1 MKRMRIMGLS
11 LVAVFAMSAVAV
23 NSVSAAAKPKPVL
36 KLVTA
41 KGDLAVGAELK
52 ASSSDLVFV
61 TSAGNLECSSNVL
74 TGAITVNNNASK
86 DKANI
91 TAESST
97 GEFEGGACK
106 TTTPLG
112 PALITASGL
121 SWPAEFTNKGTS
133 TLKGTKKVVFTS
145 VFPLAGG
152 AKCVYESA
160 KVASTFTVGGAT
172 ELTTSNQLFKYN
184 KKLSNAA
191 CPTEGKL
198 SGHFAVTS
206 GGETVETLF
215 AP

>member
-11 LVAVFAMSAVAV
+11 LVAVFAMSAVVVSGA
-23 NSVSAAAKPKPVL
+23 SAAATL
-36 KLVTA
+36 KLKTA
-41 KGDLAVGAELK
+41 GAGVLPVGAGLV

-61 TSAGNLECSSNVL
+61 TAAGNLECSSNVL
-74 TGAITVNNNASK
+74 TGTVALNSSSK
-86 DKANI
+86 DKGNI
-91 TAESST
+91 TEESST

-121 SWPAEFTNKGTS
+121 PWPTEFTTKGTS
-133 TLKGTKKVVFTS
+133 TVKGSKKVTFTS

-160 KVASTFTVGGAT
+160 KVGSTFTVGGALT
-172 ELTTSNQLFKYN
+172 LTTSNQVFKVN
-184 KKLSNAA
+184 KKTSNAA

-206 GGETVETLF
+206 GGEPVETSL
-215 AP
+215 